1 MSIYIKD
8 PATDK
13 AVRELARLRGVSL
26 TEAIRDLAEKA
37 LVEESA
43 KHNEKTGKFRLQKLR
58 ELQDELAK
66 YPPTGLKADKAFYD
80 WLSGEED

>member
-26 TEAIRDLAEKA
+26 TEAIREA
-37 LVEESA
+37 VE
-43 KHNEKTGKFRLQKLR
+43 QKIGEERAQQDQDFLKKIH
-58 ELQDELAK
+58 ELQVRLAS
-66 YPPTGLKADKAFYD
+66 YPPSGNKVDKAFYD

>member
-1 MSIYIKD
+1 MTIYIKD

-26 TEAIRDLAEKA
+26 TEAIREAVERAIGEERA
-37 LVEESA
+37 LQDEDFL
-43 KHNEKTGKFRLQKLR
+43 KKIH
-58 ELQDELAK
+58 ELQDMIAS
-66 YPPTGLKADKAFYD
+66 YPPSGNKADKAFYD

>member
-26 TEAIRDLAEKA
+26 TEAIRDA
-37 LVEESA
+37 VEQRIGEERA
-43 KHNEKTGKFRLQKLR
+43 QQNQDFLKKIH
-58 ELQDELAK
+58 ELQDRLAS
-66 YPPTGLKADKAFYD
+66 YPPSGNKADKAFYD

>member
-13 AVRELARLRGVSL
+13 AVRELAELRGVSL
-26 TEAIRDLAEKA
+26 TEAIREA
-37 LVEESA
+37 VERAIGEERVQRDA
-43 KHNEKTGKFRLQKLR
+43 DFLKKIH
-58 ELQDELAK
+58 ELQEEVAS
-66 YPPTGLKADKAFYD
+66 YPPSGNKADKAFYD